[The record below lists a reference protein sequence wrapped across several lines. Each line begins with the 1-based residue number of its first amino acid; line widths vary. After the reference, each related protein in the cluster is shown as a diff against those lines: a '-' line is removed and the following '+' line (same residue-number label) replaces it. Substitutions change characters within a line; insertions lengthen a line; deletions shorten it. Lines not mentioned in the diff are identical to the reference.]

1 MLTTLLR
8 YRRSAPAG
16 DKGDT
21 GPVLMPKL
29 FRRLSTFAV
38 NKKAKMVTGGFTAY
52 VHKKAENYYLLDD
65 FISQGP
71 TAATPRNL
79 SEILDAN
86 DVLLAR
92 PQDLVFHEGAKLLGP
107 NGKPRSG
114 SWRQSASSAEGLQRG
129 RAVGR

>member
-1 MLTTLLR
+1 MKTVGTLDSKLR
-8 YRRSAPAG
+8 YRRSAPAD
-16 DKGDT
+16 DKGDS

-38 NKKAKMVTGGFTAY
+38 NKKVKMVTGSY
-52 VHKKAENYYLLDD
+52 KSCLQKKADAYYLLDD
-65 FISQGP
+65 FLSQGA

-92 PQDLVFHEGAKLLGP
+92 PQAVVFHEEGAKLLGP
-107 NGKPRSG
+107 NGKPPK
-114 SWRQSASSAEGLQRG
+114 W
-129 RAVGR
+129 